1 MDGHKCRRR
10 LTAMAVKREVEL
22 LIRSRSSGSGKV
34 EQKVRGQLYERDGRW
49 MYHYR
54 EPDSEMGKVMATLK
68 VQPGIIRL
76 LRQGDIRSEQ
86 QFSAGRKL
94 PGYYDTAHGRFELD
108 AETHKLQTELT
119 DEGLG
124 RLAWVYDL
132 YVSGERTGR
141 YELTIEVKAVAP

>member
-1 MDGHKCRRR
+1 
-10 LTAMAVKREVEL
+10 MADKREVEL

-34 EQKVRGQLYERDGRW
+34 EQRVRGALYEREGRW

-54 EPDSEMGKVMATLK
+54 EPDSEMGRVTATLK
-68 VQPGIIRL
+68 VQPGLIRL

-94 PGYYDTAHGRFELD
+94 PGYYDTPHGRFELE
-108 AETHKLQTELT
+108 AETLKLEARLAP
-119 DEGLG
+119 DGLG

-132 YVSGERTGR
+132 YVSGERSGR
-141 YELTIEVKAVAP
+141 YELAIEVKAVAP